1 MHGKILHDFRQYSPR
16 LSVCDRLPPVLN
28 LLKPFACQPSV
39 ALRFFCLFACP
50 NKFGPLIRKNPPQ
63 LSLRGFVVSPGIEPG
78 SGASET
84 LILSIVLRDQ
94 SWVQM

>member
-1 MHGKILHDFRQYSPR
+1 MHGKILQDCRKYSPR

-39 ALRFFCLFACP
+39 A
-50 NKFGPLIRKNPPQ
+50 
-63 LSLRGFVVSPGIEPG
+63 LRGFVVSPGIEPG